1 MKIVP
6 YINGRIIVTESQAD
20 EDLLIKF
27 STALAAYDIDN
38 TPKVQR
44 TKLKALWLKMEHAA
58 SEHIGISMG
67 VKRSDIFECF
77 SED

>member
-44 TKLKALWLKMEHAA
+44 TKLKKLWVQMEYAA
-58 SEHIGISMG
+58 KERIEISMG
-67 VKRSDIFECF
+67 VSRNQVWECTDI
-77 SED
+77 D